1 MTGKLKDII
10 YETLCDNP
18 KLDKLKFVELIKKE
32 IENVFGNEI
41 HSIVSHDLLNFDGN
55 PSSMKPDIGMI
66 LKSEQYQQLLNKIIS
81 QISYSIT
88 QINRDL
94 IYDDADA
101 VFISHFYFFLLD
113 IFMGKY

>member
-1 MTGKLKDII
+1 MTELTYKLKDII
-10 YETLCDNP
+10 CDSLCDNP
-18 KLDKLKFVELIKKE
+18 KLDKLQLVELIKKE

-41 HSIVSHDLLNFDGN
+41 RHIVSRDLLNFDGN
-55 PSSMKPDIGMI
+55 PSSTQTDIGVI
-66 LKSEQYQQLLNKIIS
+66 LKSEKYQQLLNKIVA

-101 VFISHFYFFLLD
+101 VYTF
-113 IFMGKY
+113 